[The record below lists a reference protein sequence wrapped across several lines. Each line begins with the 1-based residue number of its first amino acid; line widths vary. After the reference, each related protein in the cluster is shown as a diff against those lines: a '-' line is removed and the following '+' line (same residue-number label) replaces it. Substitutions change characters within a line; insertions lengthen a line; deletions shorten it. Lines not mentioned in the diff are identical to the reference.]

1 MTLRVTVLKLTGQ
14 LTIDHSTGTPR
25 PLMMRIG
32 VEMDNYPW
40 LKNYDEGVPRTLEP
54 YPKTTMIDVVDE
66 SAKAKPYRAMFYF
79 KGYKLLYDDFVRQSD
94 ALAAGLVALGIKK
107 GDRVA
112 LLLPNSPQMVLA
124 FQGIWKAGAI
134 AVPINPLCTEHELKD
149 ALTEVD
155 AAAVIVL
162 NPFYRAVKN
171 IQEDT
176 SIRAVIATS
185 IKEYLPAHL
194 GLLFTLAKEKK
205 AGYRIS
211 LQKGDVW
218 FQDLLR
224 KYRNVPRPD
233 MEVKPED
240 PAVILFSGGTT
251 GTPKGAVGTH
261 GALMMTAMQINAWLS
276 PVLEPWEDRVA
287 LTMPLF
293 DVFGCAGALGTAMV
307 NHSSCILIP
316 NPGDITDVIKSIRKY
331 RPAFMPGVPTF
342 YIGIMNHPLVK
353 SGKVRLSSMKICIV
367 GAAPLTVETKKK
379 FESMT
384 GERLLEGYAMTE
396 TMQGATLNPVM
407 GFNKEGSVGIPLPD
421 VVIKVVDSETGR
433 RRMEAGELG
442 EICFKAPNLMKGYWN
457 RPQETSD
464 MLRDGWLYSGDIGY
478 LDSDG
483 YLFLHSRK
491 KDIIKTS
498 GSQVWPREVEEILH
512 EHPAVMEA
520 SVAGV
525 PDQYQ
530 GEAVKAW
537 VVLNAGMTCTADELR
552 EHCRSKLS
560 AYKVPRYIE
569 FKDNLPKTQVGKILR
584 RILIEEETI
593 KAGGEANHT

>member
-1 MTLRVTVLKLTGQ
+1 
-14 LTIDHSTGTPR
+14 
-25 PLMMRIG
+25 
-32 VEMDNYPW
+32 MDKYPW
-40 LKNYDEGVPRTLEP
+40 LMNYDEGVPHTLEP
-54 YPKTTMIDVVDE
+54 YPMTTMIEVVDE

-94 ALAAGLVALGIKK
+94 ALAAGLVALGIHK

-112 LLLPNSPQMVLA
+112 LLLPNCPQMVLA
-124 FQGIWKAGAI
+124 FHGIWKAGAI
-134 AVPINPLCTEHELKD
+134 AVPINPLYTERELKD
-149 ALTEVD
+149 ALIEID

-171 IQEDT
+171 IQEGT
-176 SIRAVIATS
+176 SIKCVIATS
-185 IKEYLPAHL
+185 IKEYLPVHL
-194 GLLFTLAKEKK
+194 GMAFTLAREKK
-205 AGYRIS
+205 EGYRIS
-211 LQKGDVW
+211 LEKGDMW

-224 KYRNVPRPD
+224 KFKNARRPD
-233 MEVKPED
+233 ITVKPAD

-261 GALMMTAMQINAWLS
+261 GALIMTAMQIKAWLS
-276 PVLEPWEDRVA
+276 PMLEQWEDRVV

-293 DVFGCAGALGTAMV
+293 HVFGCVGALGTAMV
-307 NHSSCILIP
+307 NNSSCVLIP
-316 NPGDITDVIKSIRKY
+316 DPRDITDVVYSIKKY
-331 RPAFMPGVPTF
+331 KPSFMPGVPTF

-353 SGKVRLSSMKICIV
+353 AGKVRLSGMKICIV
-367 GAAPLTVETKKK
+367 GAAPLMVDTKKK

-384 GERLLEGYAMTE
+384 GGRLLEGYAMTE
-396 TMQGATLNPVM
+396 TMQAATLNPVV
-407 GFNKEGSVGIPLPD
+407 GANKEGSVGMPLPD
-421 VVIKVVDSETGR
+421 VAIKIVDAETGR
-433 RRMEAGELG
+433 QSMKKGELG
-442 EICFKAPNLMKGYWN
+442 EICIKAPNIMTGYWN
-457 RPQETSD
+457 RPQETAD

-483 YLFLHSRK
+483 HLFLHSRK

-498 GSQVWPREVEEILH
+498 GFQVWPREIEEILH

-520 SVAGV
+520 SVAGI

-537 VVLNAGMTCTADELR
+537 VVINPGMTCTVDELR
-552 EHCRSKLS
+552 EHCKARLA

-569 FKDNLPKTQVGKILR
+569 IKNSLPKTQVGKILTR
-584 RILIEEETI
+584 VLIEEETA
-593 KAGGEANHT
+593 KAGGEADQT

>member
-1 MTLRVTVLKLTGQ
+1 MIELTGQ
-14 LTIDHSTGTPR
+14 LTIDISTDDAH
-25 PLMMRIG
+25 PLIVWIG

-40 LKNYDEGVPRTLEP
+40 FKNYDEGVPRTLEP
-54 YPKTTMIDVVDE
+54 YPKTTMIEVVDE
-66 SAKAKPYRAMFYF
+66 SANAKPYRAMFYF
-79 KGYKLLYDDFVRQSD
+79 KGHRILYHEFVRQSD
-94 ALAAGLVALGIKK
+94 ALADGLIALGIKK

-134 AVPINPLCTEHELKD
+134 AVPINPLYTERELKD

-162 NPFYRAVKN
+162 NPFYAAVKN
-171 IQEDT
+171 IQGST
-176 SIRAVIATS
+176 AIRTVIATS

-194 GLLFTLAKEKK
+194 GLLFTLAREKK
-205 AGYRIS
+205 EGYRIS

-224 KYRNVPRPD
+224 QYKNYPRPD
-233 MEVKPED
+233 IQVKPED
-240 PAVILFSGGTT
+240 AAVILFSGGTT

-261 GALMMTAMQINAWLS
+261 GALIMTAMQINAWLS
-276 PVLEPWEDRVA
+276 PVLEKWEDRVA

-293 DVFGCAGALGTAMV
+293 HVFGCAGALGTAMI

-316 NPGDITDVIKSIRKY
+316 NPRDITDVVKSIRKY
-331 RPAFMPGVPTF
+331 KPAFMPGVPTF
-342 YIGIMNHPLVK
+342 YIGIMNHPLVR
-353 SGKVRLSSMKICIV
+353 SGKVRLSGMKICIV
-367 GAAPLTVETKKK
+367 GAAPLMVDTKKK
-379 FESMT
+379 FETMT
-384 GERLLEGYAMTE
+384 GGRLLEGYAMTE
-396 TMQGATLNPVM
+396 TMQAATLNSVV
-407 GFNKEGSVGIPLPD
+407 GANKEGSVGMPLPD
-421 VVIKVVDSETGR
+421 VAIKIVDAETGR
-433 RRMEAGELG
+433 QSMKKGELG
-442 EICFKAPNLMKGYWN
+442 EICIKAPNLMEGYWN
-457 RPQETSD
+457 RPQETAD

-483 YLFLHSRK
+483 HLFLHSRK

-498 GSQVWPREVEEILH
+498 GFQVWPREIEEILH
-512 EHPAVMEA
+512 EHPAVLEA

-537 VVLNAGMTCTADELR
+537 VVLNAGMACTADELR

-560 AYKVPRYIE
+560 AYKVPRFIE
-569 FKDNLPKTQVGKILR
+569 FKDCLPKTQIGKILR
-584 RILIEEETI
+584 RVLIEEDTS
-593 KAGGEANHT
+593 KQGGVTNHI